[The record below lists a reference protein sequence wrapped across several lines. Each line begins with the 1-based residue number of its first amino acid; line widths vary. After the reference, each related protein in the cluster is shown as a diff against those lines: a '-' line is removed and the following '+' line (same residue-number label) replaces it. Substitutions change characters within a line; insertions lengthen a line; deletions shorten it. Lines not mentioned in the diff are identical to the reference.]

1 MAVVHFAS
9 ELDFCDAKQSKLLS
23 FAILPRKVENLSKKL
38 KIQIF
43 LKFEILPPK
52 MVEGWSRAVEGGR
65 GNGRGMVEGW
75 SREVEGGHFA
85 SKS

>member
-9 ELDFCDAKQSKLLS
+9 GLDFCDAKRSKLLS
-23 FAILPRKVENLSKKL
+23 FAILPRKIENLSKKL
-38 KIQIF
+38 KIPKF
-43 LKFEILPPK
+43 NKFEILPQK

>member
-1 MAVVHFAS
+1 MIVVHFAS

-38 KIQIF
+38 KIPKN